1 MVSFENALD
10 TAKSR
15 IARWNDFAGLDEVN
29 LVRDA
34 KGRISVYV
42 VPQNHYTV
50 AENSVDVLKNDL
62 TTNIGGF
69 FSDTIFVEGAEDW
82 TKDLF
87 DKIHELRVED
97 QDPPSGANTSVKWYV
112 VERGIAKKAW
122 IQCCQKEQAAWPYG
136 DTQPDASE
144 VLPKIVTFFS
154 YKGGMGRTTALTA
167 VALEL
172 LRRKKNVLM
181 LDTDLEAPGLSTFF
195 FPADDAG
202 YIRKGTVDYLQEKSM
217 NPNTPMNMS
226 DYIIPLTSPV
236 YMENGMGNLYL
247 VSGGKLNDEFLLKLA
262 RIDSQEL
269 VGENLKKNLVQ
280 LLKDCCEALKGSGG
294 IDYILIDSRAG
305 FHDMAGVVTA
315 QIPHGIVLFGKDSF
329 QSWFGIQQAVRTIA
343 TSQADKPF
351 AIMVDSACGV
361 NGIVSEEEKEHFRQK
376 SYEVFCSDY
385 YDNDM
390 QPGIRASRE
399 AHDPVF
405 VRYMP
410 ALSGDIQLYDE
421 NRTEDLKTQ
430 LSDQPYREIAE
441 RIMERFGEAQE
452 GDAENSGQD
461 SFA

>member
-247 VSGGKLNDEFLLKLA
+247 VSGGKLND
-262 RIDSQEL
+262 
-269 VGENLKKNLVQ
+269 
-280 LLKDCCEALKGSGG
+280 
-294 IDYILIDSRAG
+294 
-305 FHDMAGVVTA
+305 
-315 QIPHGIVLFGKDSF
+315 
-329 QSWFGIQQAVRTIA
+329 
-343 TSQADKPF
+343 
-351 AIMVDSACGV
+351 
-361 NGIVSEEEKEHFRQK
+361 
-376 SYEVFCSDY
+376 
-385 YDNDM
+385 
-390 QPGIRASRE
+390 
-399 AHDPVF
+399 
-405 VRYMP
+405 
-410 ALSGDIQLYDE
+410 
-421 NRTEDLKTQ
+421 
-430 LSDQPYREIAE
+430 
-441 RIMERFGEAQE
+441 
-452 GDAENSGQD
+452 
-461 SFA
+461 